1 MWLYAALKTIFSF
14 SGSPEKIVFPKK
26 LRWNMIF
33 LVSSGKVI
41 FLFPQNKILPLG
53 WKMKEDLSKKNR
65 WKYDIFFRCFEKM
78 TFSKRL
84 RWNIIFL
91 VLFGKMVFVFPEARY
106 FFFVRKMKDNFSQEI
121 HGGTVFSVYT
131 SRRYKRGVTPIC
143 QKKSKMAS
151 MILLQMSI

>member
-1 MWLYAALKTIFSF
+1 
-14 SGSPEKIVFPKK
+14 
-26 LRWNMIF
+26 
-33 LVSSGKVI
+33 
-41 FLFPQNKILPLG
+41 
-53 WKMKEDLSKKNR
+53 
-65 WKYDIFFRCFEKM
+65 M

-84 RWNIIFL
+84 RWNITFL

-151 MILLQMSI
+151 MIVLQISI